1 MDSTRDQLRGQPWS
15 QDSGLCLRKWRLP
28 SFCRRRSRDKR
39 GPTDRN
45 SSSCP
50 RRCRI
55 WKNLSRFSPIKKIK
69 KKKNGEEEKKGRG
82 HLVIRTPMSKWFGWS
97 VSSGFNLS
105 AHAAK
110 LANVS
115 SALGLMDKSI
125 YGKTI
130 LKWIGTILWS
140 RVYGRIFVSRF
151 LTLSLRGRQRKNQI
165 FQQPK
170 VQQLYTLPIIK
181 LL

>member
-1 MDSTRDQLRGQPWS
+1 MDSTRDQLRGQLWS
-15 QDSGLCLRKWRLP
+15 QDSARCPRKWRPP
-28 SFCRRRSRDKR
+28 SSCRRRSRDKR
-39 GPTDRN
+39 GPTGRS

-55 WKNLSRFSPIKKIK
+55 WKKHFARIFPLDYSFHLCSLRSSLKKNK
-69 KKKNGEEEKKGRG
+69 KKMRG

-105 AHAAK
+105 AQAAK

-130 LKWIGTILWS
+130 LKWNGTILATS
-140 RVYGRIFVSRF
+140 RIY
-151 LTLSLRGRQRKNQI
+151 
-165 FQQPK
+165 
-170 VQQLYTLPIIK
+170 
-181 LL
+181 

>member
-1 MDSTRDQLRGQPWS
+1 MTNFVGNRDPKIQACVFANG
-15 QDSGLCLRKWRLP
+15 GCLL
-28 SFCRRRSRDKR
+28 SVAGCREISEAQQIAIRQVVRADVVSE
-39 GPTDRN
+39 
-45 SSSCP
+45 
-50 RRCRI
+50 
-55 WKNLSRFSPIKKIK
+55 KNLSRFSPIKKSK
-69 KKKNGEEEKKGRG
+69 KKGGEEKKGRD

-140 RVYGRIFVSRF
+140 RVYGWIFVSRF

-170 VQQLYTLPIIK
+170 VQQLYTLPITE

>member
-1 MDSTRDQLRGQPWS
+1 MTNFVGNRDPKIQACVFANGGCLLSVAGGREISEAQQIAIRQVVRADVVSEKISLDSLR
-15 QDSGLCLRKWRLP
+15 L
-28 SFCRRRSRDKR
+28 
-39 GPTDRN
+39 
-45 SSSCP
+45 
-50 RRCRI
+50 
-55 WKNLSRFSPIKKIK
+55 KKS